1 MSSPILTRRGRVVL
15 AVCVGGVAMAFA
27 AGGRSLEAV
36 VLPSAVA
43 LAAGYVQLA
52 RIDEPTVERTL
63 PPEGF
68 VGEGGEVRLAFEGPG
83 PGGLSPT
90 YVADVDD
97 ALDDGLSGP
106 DEPVRTSVGDAPAT
120 YRVGYLRRG
129 ERRFGPVTVTA
140 SDVFGLFE
148 REAVVEAF
156 DETLAYP
163 ACREVPARLR
173 RSLYADDAVGAS
185 RRREEFDRLREYA
198 RGDPLR
204 DVHWAATAKHDEL
217 VVKAFAAQT
226 ERGRVTIA
234 GETADGREDA
244 PGRNGAGDRATAVRR
259 EGATDRDPADALAGA
274 AASLALALL
283 DDGVPVDLTLPG
295 GEVSADP
302 GARGRRAVLELA
314 ARTGPG
320 TVGVEEADARVV
332 ADERGARYRV
342 GDRTLAFDEVAGA
355 PVRAAV
361 GGGPGGGEV
370 GDPGGTATETDPPD
384 GVGDETAARG
394 GAASATGGEAAGRRD
409 EVIGG

>member
-1 MSSPILTRRGRVVL
+1 VSSPTLTRRGRVVL

-52 RIDEPTVERTL
+52 RIDEPAVDRTL

-68 VGEGGEVRLAFEGPG
+68 VGEGGEVRLAFEGRDAG
-83 PGGLSPT
+83 ELSPA

-106 DEPVRTSVGDAPAT
+106 DEPVRTSVGDAPAA

-156 DETLAYP
+156 DGILAYP
-163 ACREVPARLR
+163 ACREIPARLR
-173 RSLYADDAVGAS
+173 RSLYADDAMGAS
-185 RRREEFDRLREYA
+185 RRREEFDRLREYT

-234 GETADGREDA
+234 GETAEGREA
-244 PGRNGAGDRATAVRR
+244 PAGRDGTGGRETA
-259 EGATDRDPADALAGA
+259 ADRDPADALASA

-320 TVGVEEADARVV
+320 TVGVEGADARVV

-342 GDRTLAFDEVAGA
+342 GDRTLAFDDVAGA

-361 GGGPGGGEV
+361 GDGPGGG
-370 GDPGGTATETDPPD
+370 
-384 GVGDETAARG
+384 GVGDSGGTVTETGPPDEVRGETVARG
-394 GAASATGGEAAGRRD
+394 GVASATGGEAAGRRD